1 MVTNVKRFDGQIFF
15 LKPKLT
21 HPLYMGLGLD
31 YDWKLLASNKVPIS
45 IMKVLALK
53 KSIDGREW

>member
-1 MVTNVKRFDGQIFF
+1 
-15 LKPKLT
+15 
-21 HPLYMGLGLD
+21 MGLGLD

-53 KSIDGREW
+53 KSIDGGEW